1 MLSLTPGVRLFV
13 ATAPTDVRKSFNGLS
28 DLVVGSLGM
37 DPMAGDIFIF
47 LNRRGDQ
54 MRMLFWDTDGYCI
67 LAKRLEAGTFRRVTG
82 PAGESRVEIDAAD
95 LAMLLAGVDAKVVSR
110 RRRYRHPRLAA

>member
-1 MLSLTPGVRLFV
+1 MLSLAPGVRLFV

-54 MRMLFWDTDGYCI
+54 MRMLFWDTDGSNTTSAATRPPRPQPGSTLSTKQYAVTPSCS
-67 LAKRLEAGTFRRVTG
+67 AGI
-82 PAGESRVEIDAAD
+82 PAHATC
-95 LAMLLAGVDAKVVSR
+95 
-110 RRRYRHPRLAA
+110 P